1 LLATETE
8 CALCQAGLDC
18 EDWRGGSP
26 ISISKVNSVLRTLS
40 SCTPAPSSCTPARPP
55 LFHPVPLTPCPP
67 LSHFYPLPPYP
78 LRAPLL
84 HIVKPRTARLSST
97 PYPPPAPSEW
107 SRLGIGRLGI
117 GFFAGLRG
125 FIKIRA
131 SGVSAGGWV
140 SSGGCRVLFKNPGF
154 YIGEGFTCAG
164 LGGAGANCLLPQ
176 DPEWEARELLAC
188 LRSPRS
194 GSYLSCSISL
204 HRCFFFL

>member
-1 LLATETE
+1 MYPRP
-8 CALCQAGLDC
+8 G
-18 EDWRGGSP
+18 P
-26 ISISKVNSVLRTLS
+26 PNSL
-40 SCTPAPSSCTPARPP
+40 P
-55 LFHPVPLTPCPP
+55 PLTPCSPPSYSQVPGRPTLFHP
-67 LSHFYPLPPYP
+67 LS
-78 LRAPLL
+78 
-84 HIVKPRTARLSST
+84 
-97 PYPPPAPSEW
+97 PPAPSEW

-204 HRCFFFL
+204 HRCFFFW

>member
-1 LLATETE
+1 MYPLPLVMYPS
-8 CALCQAGLDC
+8 
-18 EDWRGGSP
+18 SP
-26 ISISKVNSVLRTLS
+26 TSLPP
-40 SCTPAPSSCTPARPP
+40 CTPYPLPPSSFTLARSP
-55 LFHPVPLTPCPP
+55 LFHPLPLPSPSDLPSCTQAPGRPT
-67 LSHFYPLPPYP
+67 LFHPLPPYP

-204 HRCFFFL
+204 HR